1 MQRDRE
7 RAESNNSGGPFD
19 GFGGFGGFGPQR
31 SIMSSIFGGRDPFDD
46 PFFTRPFGSMFG
58 SSMFNSGS
66 PFRESPQI
74 SSSKEPIIE
83 ELQSDDE
90 EEESDDTGAEGKG
103 VTKRHKHEESNKQPH
118 VEHPDDK
125 PDESKSKDVTYRSDY
140 NKVEGSKPQARSV
153 SCQKVT
159 YGGING
165 PYYSPTTTRRTG
177 SDGVNYLSSL
187 SLVVLEECKQAD
199 ITTGQA
205 EHRISRGM
213 LDKVLSF
220 VSVYFKHR
228 WRLSWFFVQM
238 QGHSVTRRL
247 NSDGKVDTNQT
258 LHNLNEDE
266 LAGFE
271 QAWKGNAEKHFPA
284 WDDGSTF
291 NNAAGSGSSRPSGWA
306 SRSSLALPFEGFS
319 GGAGR
324 REAYNEPRMPP
335 SGGRPKKVVTI
346 NID

>member
-19 GFGGFGGFGPQR
+19 GFGGFGGFGPRR
-31 SIMSSIFGGRDPFDD
+31 SITSSIFGGRDPFDD
-46 PFFTRPFGSMFG
+46 PFFTRPFGIMFG

-66 PFRESPQI
+66 PFRDSPQI

-90 EEESDDTGAEGKG
+90 EEESDDTSAEGKG
-103 VTKRHKHEESNKQPH
+103 VTKRHKHAESNKQPH

-125 PDESKSKDVTYRSDY
+125 PDENKSKDVTYRSDF

-153 SCQKVT
+153 SFQKVT

-165 PYYSPTTTRRTG
+165 PYYSATTTQRTG
-177 SDGVNYLSSL
+177 SDG
-187 SLVVLEECKQAD
+187 VVLEECKQAD

-213 LDKVLSF
+213 LDK
-220 VSVYFKHR
+220 
-228 WRLSWFFVQM
+228 
-238 QGHSVTRRL
+238 GHSVTRRL

-271 QAWKGNAEKHFPA
+271 QAWKGNAERHFPA

-291 NNAAGSGSSRPSGWA
+291 NDAAGSGSSRPSGWA

-324 REAYNEPRMPP
+324 REAYNEPRVPP